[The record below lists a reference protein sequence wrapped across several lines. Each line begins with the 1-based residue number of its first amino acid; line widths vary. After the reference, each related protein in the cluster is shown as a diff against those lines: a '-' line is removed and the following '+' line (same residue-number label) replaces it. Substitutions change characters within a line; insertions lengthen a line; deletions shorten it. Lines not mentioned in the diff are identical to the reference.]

1 MSYIDAVNASA
12 AHARSVLAAAVNRSL
27 QEAIR
32 AQHVYKETLAEQ
44 SVRDGAVVG
53 TTILEGEGESLIE
66 VPFPVKFLEKPI
78 FTAGL
83 ETADNVS
90 LQWGNFPVWSA
101 TVGAWAT
108 EPAENEPLYTGAF
121 IGVFVLG
128 PPRSILHYRFEGQNF
143 TNPTTDSMNVSVTL

>member
-1 MSYIDAVNASA
+1 MSYMDSA
-12 AHARSVLAAAVNRSL
+12 IHARSVLAAAITKSV

-32 AQHVYKETLAEQ
+32 TQHVYKETLAEQ
-44 SVRDGAVVG
+44 SIRDGAVVG
-53 TTILEGEGESLIE
+53 TTVLEGEGESLIE
-66 VPFPVKFLEKPI
+66 IPFPVTFLEKPV

-83 ETADNVS
+83 ETAENVS

-101 TVGAWAT
+101 TVGAWST

-128 PPRSILHYRFEGQNF
+128 PARSILHYRFEGQSA
-143 TNPTTDSMNVSVTL
+143 TNPTTGSLNIGVPL